1 MKTQGAGN
9 RIGMERVDVEVVTAS
24 GALDTAGSEP
34 LRRDLSELINRGH
47 GAVVDLRQATLI
59 DSAGGGVLLTAS
71 ERCRLRELPFALVL
85 DASPFAPA
93 RRSLRLLGLL
103 RSLPVY
109 SDLEEAL
116 TSLRAGSDHD
126 PR

>member
-1 MKTQGAGN
+1 MPG
-9 RIGMERVDVEVVTAS
+9 EELELEVVAAR
-24 GALDTAGSEP
+24 GDLDTPGCEP
-34 LRRDLSELINRGH
+34 LREQLSQLINRGH
-47 GAVVDLRQATLI
+47 GAIVDLREAGLI

-85 DASPFAPA
+85 DASPFSPV

-109 SDLEEAL
+109 TSVEEAL
-116 TSLRAGSDHD
+116 AALGRPARDRS
-126 PR
+126 

>member
-1 MKTQGAGN
+1 ME
-9 RIGMERVDVEVVTAS
+9 ERVDVEVVRADGELDVT
-24 GALDTAGSEP
+24 GAEP
-34 LRRDLSELINRGH
+34 LRRDLSDLINRGH
-47 GAVVDLRQATLI
+47 GAVVDLRGATLI

-71 ERCRLRELPFALVL
+71 ERCRLRQLPFALVL

-109 SDLEEAL
+109 TDLDDAL
-116 TSLRAGSDHD
+116 TALRAHS
-126 PR
+126 RRER

>member
-1 MKTQGAGN
+1 MA
-9 RIGMERVDVEVVTAS
+9 EHVHVEVVTAS
-24 GALDTAGSEP
+24 GELDTTGSEP
-34 LRRDLSELINRGH
+34 LRRDLSDLINRGH

-71 ERCRLRELPFALVL
+71 ERCRLRQLPFALVL
-85 DASPFAPA
+85 EASPFAPV

-109 SDLEEAL
+109 TDLEEAL
-116 TSLRAGSDHD
+116 TSLGAGAD
-126 PR
+126 RGRR